1 MTDVPEDDTVRV
13 RRSWSGEPPGSDGA
27 ESGIDETT
35 AVSQRR
41 SRSSAAEPTTA
52 PLSTTDPNAPGR
64 RRSTYIDGPI
74 DTEESTDG
82 STIVARRESRRRA
95 TRLQTAADPDPA
107 PSTTARISAAP
118 ALSPADEGRRASSLE
133 SANPTYGVRRSQPV
147 VAERREMS
155 PSAALRPG
163 QAPPDGDAAASQ
175 RRRDDR
181 RATLIVVGT
190 ASAIA
195 VAAASAL
202 IAIVLSL

>member
-1 MTDVPEDDTVRV
+1 MTDAPDDDTIRV

-27 ESGIDETT
+27 EAGIDETT

-41 SRSSAAEPTTA
+41 SRVSAAEPTTA
-52 PLSTTDPNAPGR
+52 PLTTADPNAPGP
-64 RRSTYIDGPI
+64 RRSTYIDGPL

-95 TRLQTAADPDPA
+95 TRLQSAADPDPTA
-107 PSTTARISAAP
+107 SASARISGAP
-118 ALSPADEGRRASSLE
+118 ALPPTEDGRRASARE

-147 VAERREMS
+147 VAEREEVA
-155 PSAALRPG
+155 PSAALQPG
-163 QAPPDGDAAASQ
+163 QAPPDGAAADS
-175 RRRDDR
+175 RRRHDDR